1 MKAKINKSTAKGNIN
16 APASKSMAHRYLIG
30 AALSGKVCN
39 IHGVDYS
46 EDILASIDILEDI
59 IDCVSFLSLGIAF
72 WKKESMF
79 PIICFIM
86 SGLQFICIF
95 L

>member
-1 MKAKINKSTAKGNIN
+1 MKWNEMTGF
-16 APASKSMAHRYLIG
+16 R
-30 AALSGKVCN
+30 KVVF
-39 IHGVDYS
+39 ILGILFAIARLTLTILDVV
-46 EDILASIDILEDI
+46 DILASIDILEDI
-59 IDCVSFLSLGIAF
+59 IGCVSFLSLGIAF